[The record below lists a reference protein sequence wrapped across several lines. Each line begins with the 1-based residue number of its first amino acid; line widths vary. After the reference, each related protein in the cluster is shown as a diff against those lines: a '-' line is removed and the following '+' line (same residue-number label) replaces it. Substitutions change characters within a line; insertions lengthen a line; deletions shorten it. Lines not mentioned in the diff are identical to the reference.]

1 MAGTLQPNPKIMDIN
16 ERPLKPKLLAILST
30 RKAALGR
37 YPDSSKKNQEKKNKI
52 KICGIKTNTPPTP
65 PITPPSTTKEFNHGM
80 GITLER

>member
-37 YPDSSKKNQEKKNKI
+37 YPDSSKNQEKEQD

-65 PITPPSTTKEFNHGM
+65 PITLRQLKSLTMVWE
-80 GITLER
+80 